1 MEHENLEEQKSSW
14 GGSRAGAGRPKGAT
28 NKIPKQVK
36 ENIVAVFDELGG
48 LEEMVNWAK
57 SDPKHQTE
65 FYRFYGRLAPIEQK
79 VTGDPD
85 QPLNIGIGWIK

>member
-48 LEEMVNWAK
+48 LDGMVEWAR
-57 SDPKHQTE
+57 SDPKNQTE
-65 FYRFYGRLAPIEQK
+65 FYRFYSRLAPIEQK

-85 QPLNIGIGWIK
+85 EPISIGISWIK

>member
-48 LEEMVNWAK
+48 LDGMVEWAR
-57 SDPKHQTE
+57 SDPKNQTE
-65 FYRFYGRLAPIEQK
+65 FYRFYSRLAPIEQR
-79 VTGDPD
+79 VTGDPE
-85 QPLNIGIGWIK
+85 QPLNIGVSWIK